1 MARPSVFAL
10 AVLVACFLGGEASA
24 NTPGQVLV
32 LDADSFE
39 AAIKQHAFIA
49 VEFYAPVSVSR

>member
-1 MARPSVFAL
+1 
-10 AVLVACFLGGEASA
+10 VLVACFLGGEASA